1 MTSLA
6 YTTSETYSNHVNRL
20 IEVYENAINAISTN
34 SCGPISH
41 IESVLIHSGRAGHY
55 FGDDR
60 SIPFQAYGHFSHWL
74 PVNQPDQ
81 FLHIRAGEKP
91 TYFQIIPSDF
101 WYEQSIDLPDWCAEQ
116 FQLVTLTAAN
126 QLPRHLQGKGI
137 AYLGEQPGLGD
148 SLGISVDMLNP
159 QPLLHYLDF
168 NRAYKN
174 EYELE
179 QLRAANKLAVTGHSA
194 ARECFLKGGNEFQI
208 HMAYLSACEILE
220 NECPYTNIV
229 ALDDKSA
236 ILHYQHKRRGSGAD
250 SRVLLI
256 DAGCRVNGYGS
267 DVTRTSVRPNVNSL
281 FQQLLIKME
290 QLEKDLVGLVKPR
303 MDYTELHSYT
313 LRTIAELLVDLE
325 ICSSNATELLEREI
339 PQLFMPHGVGHLLGV
354 QVHDVGGHQAD
365 QNGAILPP
373 PAHSPALRNTRE
385 LRESMVFTIEP
396 GFYFIPLL
404 LEPERNGSRAEL
416 FNWSLIDELYSCG
429 GIRVEDNICVTN
441 TGAENLTRQFEAGS

>member
-1 MTSLA
+1 MTSHTHPA
-6 YTTSETYSNHVNRL
+6 SVTYSNHIKRL
-20 IEVYENAINAISTN
+20 IEVYENAINIISTN
-34 SCGPISH
+34 SSGPSSH
-41 IESVLIHSGRAGHY
+41 IESVLIHSGCEGHY

-60 SIPFQAYGHFSHWL
+60 GIPFQAYGHFSHWL
-74 PVNQPDQ
+74 PINQPYQ

-91 TYFQIIPSDF
+91 VYFQIIPSDF
-101 WYEQSIDLPDWCAEQ
+101 WYEQNIDLPDWCSEQ

-126 QLPRHLQGKGI
+126 QLPQHLQGKGI
-137 AYLGEQPGLGD
+137 AYLGEPTELLN
-148 SLGISVDMLNP
+148 SLGLSEDMLNP
-159 QPLLHYLDF
+159 PALLHYLDF

-179 QLRAANKLAVTGHSA
+179 QLRAANKLAVAGHSA

-208 HMAYLSACEILE
+208 HMAYLNACEILE

-229 ALDDKSA
+229 ALDEKSA
-236 ILHYQHKRRGSGAD
+236 ILHYQHKRRGSGAN

-256 DAGCRVNGYGS
+256 DAGCRVNGYSS
-267 DVTRTSVRPNVNSL
+267 DVTRTSVRPGVNPL

-290 QLEKDLVGLVKPR
+290 QLENDLVSLVKPNIN
-303 MDYTELHSYT
+303 YTELHTYT
-313 LRTIAELLVDLE
+313 LWAIAELMIDLR
-325 ICSSNATELLEREI
+325 ICRSNAADLLEREI

-365 QNGAILPP
+365 HNGAIMLP

-385 LRESMVFTIEP
+385 LSQSMVFTIEP

-404 LEPERNGSRAEL
+404 LEPERNGDRAEL
-416 FNWSLIDELYSCG
+416 FDWTLIDELYSCG
-429 GIRVEDNICVTN
+429 GVRIEDNICVTSS
-441 TGAENLTRQFEAGS
+441 GAENLTRQFEAGS